1 MVDYGANM
9 KRFWG
14 LRPFMEISDIISS
27 VKSKQLVSGECN
39 YILSKCED
47 AREYLYLAR
56 LAYNELE
63 HDESR
68 QKIIKTILKRALQI
82 CQDPGEYFYIA
93 RSVYENLNDKKLARK
108 IIIKQ
113 IKSFKIND
121 YFLLCKQNILRK
133 KQIKTAIKNALK
145 SGMNKQR
152 FLNFLDILSRVKKYK
167 SICKKFYKKA
177 ENLTEGN
184 DTYNDE
190 LLRKEAAVW
199 QIVRST
205 NAK

>member
-1 MVDYGANM
+1 M
-9 KRFWG
+9 KKFWG
-14 LRPFMEISDIISS
+14 LRPYMEVSDFISS
-27 VKSKQLVSGECN
+27 VKPKQLISSEFN
-39 YILSKCED
+39 YILSKTED
-47 AREYLYLAR
+47 VREYLYLAR
-56 LAYNELE
+56 LAYDELE
-63 HDESR
+63 NDDNR
-68 QKIIKTILKRALQI
+68 QKIIKTILTRALQI
-82 CQDPGEYFYIA
+82 CQGPGEYFYIA
-93 RSVYENLNDKKLARK
+93 RSAYENLNDKKLARK
-108 IIIKQ
+108 IIIKR
-113 IKSFKIND
+113 IKSFRIND
-121 YFLLCKQNILRK
+121 YFLLCKQNVLHK

-167 SICKKFYKKA
+167 SICKKIYKKA